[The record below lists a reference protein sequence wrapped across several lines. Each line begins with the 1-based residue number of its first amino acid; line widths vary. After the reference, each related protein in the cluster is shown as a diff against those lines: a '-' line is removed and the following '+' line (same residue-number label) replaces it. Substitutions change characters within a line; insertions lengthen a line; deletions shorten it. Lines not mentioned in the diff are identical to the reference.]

1 MDLVFKCNE
10 FYKLAKSKDYET
22 SSVKVNGKTRKWD
35 VWETLIPLADKL
47 EPKEVNVSSF
57 NKVLNH
63 FPWHEDNFNLNTF
76 MYHME
81 NIIKADLKYPII
93 VGPDNQILNGYHRLM
108 KAKLN
113 GKKKIKIVKLKEYPK
128 SDY

>member
-1 MDLVFKCNE
+1 MNLLYRCDE
-10 FYKLAKSKDYET
+10 FYKIAKSKEHET

-35 VWETLIPLADKL
+35 VWKTLIPLADKL
-47 EPKEVNVSSF
+47 ESKEVNISLF
-57 NKVLNH
+57 NKALKH
-63 FPWHEDNFNLNTF
+63 FPWHEKNFSLDSF

-81 NIIKADLKYPII
+81 AIIKADLKYPII
-93 VGPDNQILNGYHRLM
+93 VGPDNKILNGYHRLM